1 MATVS
6 DSVFTGPVLYEGTR
20 IPSPVPSW
28 VQVDPARLE
37 DGNVLEVNFGP
48 NHPSTHGVLRL
59 VVDLDGEEIVGMR
72 AVVGYLHTG
81 FEKSM
86 EQKSWWKAINYPS
99 RIDYLSSF
107 QNELLFVLA
116 IEKLLGIEVPPKATW
131 IRTALSELNR
141 IHSHLVWL
149 GTMGLELGVQ
159 SIYFYCFDQ
168 RERVLD
174 LFEMVTGVRVHG
186 RYCQAGGL
194 AEDIPPGF
202 VPDARIFCRGMSKA
216 IDEYV
221 HMTEKNKIWLKR
233 TKGIGVVS
241 AEDAIRLG
249 LSGPVLRGS
258 GVNWDLRKR
267 EPYLFY
273 DQVDFEVPVYE
284 GGDSYARARVR
295 IDEMRQSIRIAEQCL
310 DRIEQMAAGPRAADD
325 REPAR
330 PAREELHSIRALSID
345 DMRAALKSTE
355 KPVYRVEQT
364 GAWIA
369 DDPKVVLPPREALH
383 TSMESLIHH
392 FKLVTEGYRVPAG
405 EVYVAIES
413 SRGEQGCYVVSDGGS
428 SPWRVHFRAPSFVS
442 IAAAP
447 TLCQEHL
454 IADLIAI
461 SASLDTLLGDS
472 DR

>member
-1 MATVS
+1 MTETVQTGTP
-6 DSVFTGPVLYEGTR
+6 VFTGSVLYGGTR

-141 IHSHLVWL
+141 IHSHLIWL
-149 GTMGLELGVQ
+149 GTMGLELGIQ

-202 VPDARIFCRGMSKA
+202 VPDTRKFCRRMSKA

-233 TKGIGVVS
+233 SKGIGVVS

-267 EPYLFY
+267 QPYLYY
-273 DQVDFEVPVYE
+273 DQVDFEVPVYD

-295 IDEMRQSIRIAEQCL
+295 IDEMRQSLRIAEQCL
-310 DRIEQMAAGPRAADD
+310 DRIEELAGDPWISDD
-325 REPAR
+325 R
-330 PAREELHSIRALSID
+330 
-345 DMRAALKSTE
+345 
-355 KPVYRVEQT
+355 
-364 GAWIA
+364 
-369 DDPKVVLPPREALH
+369 KVVLPPREELH

-413 SRGEQGCYVVSDGGS
+413 SRGEQGCYLVSNGGS

-447 TLCQEHL
+447 TLCQGLL
-454 IADLIAI
+454 IADLITI

>member
-273 DQVDFEVPVYE
+273 DQVDFEVPVYD

-295 IDEMRQSIRIAEQCL
+295 IDEMRQSLRIAEQCF
-310 DRIEQMAAGPRAADD
+310 DRIEELAGDPWISDD
-325 REPAR
+325 R
-330 PAREELHSIRALSID
+330 
-345 DMRAALKSTE
+345 
-355 KPVYRVEQT
+355 
-364 GAWIA
+364 
-369 DDPKVVLPPREALH
+369 KVVLPPREELQ